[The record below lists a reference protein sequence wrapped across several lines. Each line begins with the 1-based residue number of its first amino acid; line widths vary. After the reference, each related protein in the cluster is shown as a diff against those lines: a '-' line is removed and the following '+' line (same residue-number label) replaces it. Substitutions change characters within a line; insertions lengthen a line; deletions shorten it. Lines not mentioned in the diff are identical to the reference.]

1 MAEATAQPA
10 GVDVG
15 QVASLLN
22 LTPRR
27 VQQLA
32 KEGVI
37 PRPERGRYQIAGCV
51 RGYIAF
57 LQRALDTA
65 HAKAMQPMNVDLTL
79 QRSRKT
85 AAEAELAEI
94 DVARMRSEVVSVDQA
109 EAVVVELLTNLRAQ
123 LIPFPRTAAPKLLGA
138 KSLQELEA
146 RLEIETARIMGVL
159 AEVSLVSEQQ
169 EAA

>member
-1 MAEATAQPA
+1 VSSQPVR
-10 GVDVG
+10 GVEVG

-37 PRPERGRYQIAGCV
+37 PKAERGRYQIAGCV

-57 LQRALDTA
+57 LQKTAETAQARAA
-65 HAKAMQPMNVDLTL
+65 QPVFVDL
-79 QRSRKT
+79 QKERARKT

-94 DVARMRSEVVSVDQA
+94 EVAKARGEVVLVADYEAALGTVLDRLTARLRGLPVQLAAAGPEA
-109 EAVVVELLTNLRAQ
+109 EALAETEVERIIVELSQ
-123 LIPFPRTAAPKLLGA
+123 FDDDVIDEPAAT
-138 KSLQELEA
+138 ED
-146 RLEIETARIMGVL
+146 
-159 AEVSLVSEQQ
+159 
-169 EAA
+169 AAA